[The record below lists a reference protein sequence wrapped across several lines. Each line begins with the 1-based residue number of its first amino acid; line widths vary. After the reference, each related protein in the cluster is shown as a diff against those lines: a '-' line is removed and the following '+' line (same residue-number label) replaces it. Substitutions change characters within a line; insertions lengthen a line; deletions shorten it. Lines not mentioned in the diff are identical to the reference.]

1 MFTMIMFHIWQN
13 FKKITCRHFQ
23 TITSNLKIT
32 RSPVVRMCG
41 KKERLSEL
49 YELEKQFGYRFQ
61 DISLLDLALT
71 HKSVAYEVD
80 ANVEYNERLEFL
92 GDAALE
98 ISICTFLYKT
108 FPEYTEGQLS
118 KLKSVVVSQ
127 PILALCAKELNLG
140 KYIVFGPSQNTTN
153 GRENE
158 AHLAD
163 TLEAV
168 IASIYLDGGLKFAR
182 CFVLKILEDKI
193 RQLAQDEI
201 KYDYKTALQE
211 QWQSTAHQPPV
222 YSLIAGTGPEH
233 EKIFEV
239 EVILGD
245 TSYGRGV
252 GKNKKTA
259 EQRAAKVALEKFT
272 SIN

>member
-1 MFTMIMFHIWQN
+1 MKDMEYA
-13 FKKITCRHFQ
+13 
-23 TITSNLKIT
+23 L
-32 RSPVVRMCG
+32 RMCN
-41 KKERLSEL
+41 KNERFKEFC
-49 YELEKQFGYRFQ
+49 ELEKRLGYRFQ
-61 DISLLDLALT
+61 NISLLELALT

-80 ANVEYNERLEFL
+80 ADLEYNERLEFL
-92 GDAALE
+92 GDAVLG
-98 ISICTFLYKT
+98 IIICAFLYKT

-127 PILALCAKELNLG
+127 PILALCAKELDLG
-140 KYIVFGPSQNTTN
+140 NYIAFGASQNTTN

-158 AHLAD
+158 ANLAD
-163 TLEAV
+163 ALEAI
-168 IASIYLDGGLKFAR
+168 IASIYLDSGLKFAR
-182 CFVLKILEDKI
+182 RFVLKILEDKI

-211 QWQSTAHQPPV
+211 YWQSTAHQPPV
-222 YSLIAGTGPEH
+222 YSLIAETGPEH

-245 TSYGRGV
+245 TPYGRGV

-259 EQRAAKVALEKFT
+259 EQQSAKIALEKLQHQKPSF
-272 SIN
+272 

>member
-1 MFTMIMFHIWQN
+1 MCN
-13 FKKITCRHFQ
+13 KNERFK
-23 TITSNLKIT
+23 
-32 RSPVVRMCG
+32 
-41 KKERLSEL
+41 EL
-49 YELEKQFGYRFQ
+49 CELEKRLGYRFQ
-61 DISLLDLALT
+61 DTSLLELALT

-80 ANVEYNERLEFL
+80 ADIEYNERMEFL
-92 GDAALE
+92 GDAVLE
-98 ISICTFLYKT
+98 IVICAFLYKT

-127 PILALCAKELNLG
+127 PILALCAKELDLG
-140 KYIVFGPSQNTTN
+140 KYIVFGPSQNTIN

-158 AHLAD
+158 ANLAD

-182 CFVLKILEDKI
+182 HFVLRILEDKI

-211 QWQSTAHQPPV
+211 QWQSTAHQLPV
-222 YSLIAGTGPEH
+222 YSLIAETGPEH

-245 TSYGRGV
+245 TPYGRGV

-259 EQRAAKVALEKFT
+259 EQRAAKIALEKFT

>member
-1 MFTMIMFHIWQN
+1 MISEI
-13 FKKITCRHFQ
+13 
-23 TITSNLKIT
+23 LKIYSSLVT
-32 RSPVVRMCG
+32 HLLRMCNQS
-41 KKERLSEL
+41 ERFSQL
-49 YELEKQFGYRFQ
+49 YDLEKRLGYRFQ
-61 DISLLDLALT
+61 DTSLLELALT
-71 HKSVAYEVD
+71 HKSAAYEVD
-80 ANVEYNERLEFL
+80 TELEYNERLEFL
-92 GDAALE
+92 GDAVLE
-98 ISICTFLYKT
+98 IVIRTFLYKN

-127 PILALCAKELNLG
+127 PILALCAKELDLG
-140 KYIVFGPSQNTTN
+140 KYIVFGPSQNTSD

-158 AHLAD
+158 ANLAD
-163 TLEAV
+163 TLEAI

-211 QWQSTAHQPPV
+211 YWQSTTHQLPV
-222 YSLIAGTGPEH
+222 YSVVAETGPEH

-245 TSYGRGV
+245 TPYGRGV
-252 GKNKKTA
+252 GRNKKTA
-259 EQRAAKVALEKFT
+259 EQQAAKTALEKFT
-272 SIN
+272 SIKRLV